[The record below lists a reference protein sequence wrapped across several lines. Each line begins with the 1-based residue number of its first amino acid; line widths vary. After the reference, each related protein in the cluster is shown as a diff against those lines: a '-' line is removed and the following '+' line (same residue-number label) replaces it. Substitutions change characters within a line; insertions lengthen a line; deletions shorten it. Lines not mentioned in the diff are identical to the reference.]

1 MNEKVLERPCCLIVE
16 DQALIA
22 IAIETFLEQA
32 GIAVQAVGSVG
43 HARAWLETN
52 TADIAIVDVFL
63 DDRSATELAKVLD
76 GRGIPFVI
84 YSGYR
89 PTQGVPTELP
99 KVSCLKTPASRDD
112 LLMVVLKI
120 LIALPG
126 QVPSAP
132 ALNS

>member
-1 MNEKVLERPCCLIVE
+1 MTEKVLERPCCLIVE
-16 DQALIA
+16 DQVLSA
-22 IAIETFLEQA
+22 IPIETFLERA

-43 HARAWLETN
+43 HARAWLKTN
-52 TADIAIVDVFL
+52 TPDIAIVAFSL
-63 DDRSATELAKVLD
+63 DDRSARELAKVLD

-89 PTQGVPTELP
+89 LTQGVPTELP
-99 KVSCLKTPASRDD
+99 KLLCLKKPISHDD
-112 LLMVVLKI
+112 LLKIVLKI